1 VAAAEKVEA
10 DDAELE
16 VGTPSWARQLGMG
29 MSGAK
34 KGVEKLLWQGN
45 DGKEVDVP
53 PAQAEAA
60 KKTAEKLVAERAE
73 AERFGLLQ
81 PLHELSLDDPQTIR
95 AAVSFCDEHGA
106 SSGAAEIVECNL
118 VADLVAALGLKI
130 VPGRKLQK
138 KLEVAHGCAS
148 SPSTKEPE
156 LPQAEA
162 EAKAAR
168 ERLAAERDAAQR
180 LGLLEPLLEL
190 PLDDGALAQIIRAA
204 VSFCDEHGATSS
216 ADLVECDL
224 VADFAAALGLRTVP
238 ARKLQKR
245 IEDGLR

>member
-1 VAAAEKVEA
+1 MAAAEKVEA

-73 AERFGLLQ
+73 AERLGLLQ
-81 PLHELSLDDPQTIR
+81 PLHELSLDDPQT
-95 AAVSFCDEHGA
+95 
-106 SSGAAEIVECNL
+106 
-118 VADLVAALGLKI
+118 
-130 VPGRKLQK
+130 
-138 KLEVAHGCAS
+138 
-148 SPSTKEPE
+148 
-156 LPQAEA
+156 
-162 EAKAAR
+162 
-168 ERLAAERDAAQR
+168 
-180 LGLLEPLLEL
+180 
-190 PLDDGALAQIIRAA
+190 IRAA

-245 IEDGLR
+245 IEHGLR